1 MSDPLAVTIRRQ
13 LPENAASV
21 RNVLARAFNR
31 EPEVCDL
38 EDALARRLDSTG
50 YVAVHDGRVVGHV
63 RLTRGWIDAEARLIE
78 VLVLSPLSVAP
89 DLQRRGI
96 GRALVQRAVA
106 EAERAGSPAVF
117 LEGDP
122 AYYSRLGWQ
131 PASELGVTAPSVRIP
146 DRAFQAVRL
155 SAWEP
160 EMTGAL
166 VYADTFWAL
175 DVVGLRG
182 ERLARARAQLG

>member
-38 EDALARRLDSTG
+38 EDALARRSDSTG

-146 DRAFQAVRL
+146 DGAFQAVRL